1 MEIFF
6 LVYVNV
12 KCLYV
17 NLYIYL
23 TMSSVIHLFVNIPVK
38 FSGIMRKSKLAQ
50 VIFLSLT
57 IPIILEVGIFF
68 ILFTTSL
75 GCLWWMV

>member
-1 MEIFF
+1 M
-6 LVYVNV
+6 YVNV

-17 NLYIYL
+17 NLYTYL

-57 IPIILEVGIFF
+57 IPIILEVGIF
-68 ILFTTSL
+68 LYYLQSL
-75 GCLWWMV
+75 LDVRGVWYR